1 MRPFLQTN
9 SDNFDS
15 KQANGVDKWNEEN
28 ADLLKQNALL
38 LRRDS
43 IQNLFAGYFYDVEEN
58 LIRKELERRKKVL
71 MKEDGAIASASA
83 F

>member
-1 MRPFLQTN
+1 M
-9 SDNFDS
+9 
-15 KQANGVDKWNEEN
+15 
-28 ADLLKQNALL
+28 LKQNALL

-71 MKEDGAIASASA
+71 MKEDGATAAAGA